1 MHKLWKS
8 VSSSKH
14 LVYFEAAARL
24 QSITR
29 AAQTMNVKQPAV
41 SAAIKQL
48 EESLGVALFRRE
60 HKKIALTAAGQ
71 RLFSDVSR
79 AFDDMQ
85 ASVQAVRQFTR
96 NDHVTLNASSAFN
109 FYWMVPK
116 LQDFHQAFPDI
127 DLRLQSSDREP
138 DIDTENI
145 SLGIRR
151 GYGDWADCHSV
162 LIAPER
168 IYPVG
173 TAKGIRTPQ
182 ELLHNKLIHLEEP
195 TRERP
200 GWQQWFRHFG
210 VTDAPPVSGL
220 RLNDYALVLQA
231 ALAGEGIACG
241 WHHVATPLVQRGLLH
256 AYTDWSWDTGAGFY
270 LVWSKRVPLIDN
282 AERIRD
288 WVIAQAGQS
297 VKV

>member
-48 EESLGVALFRRE
+48 EESLGVALFLRE
-60 HKKIALTAAGQ
+60 HKKIALTAAGR

-79 AFDDMQ
+79 AFDDMHG
-85 ASVQAVRQFTR
+85 SVQAVRQFTR

-151 GYGDWADCHSV
+151 GYGDWADCHSA

-173 TAKGIRTPQ
+173 MTKGIRNPQ

-200 GWQQWFRHFG
+200 GWEQWFRHFG
-210 VTDAPPVSGL
+210 VTEAPPVSGL

-241 WHHVATPLVQRGLLH
+241 WHHVAAPLVQRGLLY
-256 AYTDWSWDTGAGFY
+256 AYEDWSWDTGAGFY

-288 WVIAQAGQS
+288 WVIAQAE
-297 VKV
+297 